1 MNSPFTIVFRLSEIA
16 KDRGIS
22 QKDISKES
30 GLPQKTVSLIL
41 TGKSVPNLDRL
52 CRIADAIGVRIVF
65 DYDCG

>member
-1 MNSPFTIVFRLSEIA
+1 MNSHFRISSRLSEIA

-22 QKDISKES
+22 QKTISKES

-52 CRIADAIGVRIVF
+52 CRIADAVGVRIVF
-65 DYDCG
+65 DCDCG

>member
-1 MNSPFTIVFRLSEIA
+1 MNSPSLISSRLSEIA

-22 QKDISKES
+22 QKAISKES

-52 CRIADAIGVRIVF
+52 CRIADAVGVLIIF
-65 DYDCG
+65 DCDCG

>member
-1 MNSPFTIVFRLSEIA
+1 MNSPFRTSFRLSEIV

-22 QKDISKES
+22 QKTISKES

-52 CRIADAIGVRIVF
+52 CRIADAVGVRIVF
-65 DYDCG
+65 DCDCG